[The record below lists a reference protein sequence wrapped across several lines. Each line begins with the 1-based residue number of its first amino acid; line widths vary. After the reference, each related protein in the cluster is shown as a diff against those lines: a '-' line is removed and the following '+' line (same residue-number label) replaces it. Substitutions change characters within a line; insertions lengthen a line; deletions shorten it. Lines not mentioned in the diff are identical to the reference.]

1 MLKRLKKLEVESA
14 RYKQMHAESELE
26 DSVAIGKP

>member
-1 MLKRLKKLEVESA
+1 MLKRLKKLEVENA
-14 RYKQMHAESELE
+14 RYKQMYAEGELE